1 MTSTDALWYLGRG
14 TGIVALVL
22 FTLTLILGIVT
33 RSGRAGLGLSRFGLA
48 ELHKTASLTA
58 VGLLAVHIGTLVLDP
73 YAQLRW
79 VDAVFPFLAAQRPLW
94 QGIGTLAVDLL
105 AVLVASSLL
114 RHRIGVRAFKAVHWT
129 AYALWP
135 MAVLHALGTGSDAA
149 ALWFRALALACVGS
163 VVAAVGWRTSIGYA
177 ERGMTR
183 VPRKAVTR

>member
-1 MTSTDALWYLGRG
+1 MNPTDALWYLGRG

-22 FTLTLILGIVT
+22 FTLTVVLGIVT
-33 RSGRAGLGLSRFGLA
+33 RSGRTGAGLSRFGVA
-48 ELHKTASLTA
+48 ELHRTASLTG
-58 VGLLAVHIGTLVLDP
+58 VGLLAIHIGTLLFDP

-79 VDAVFPFLAAQRPLW
+79 VDTVLPFLAAQRPLW

-105 AVLVASSLL
+105 VVLVATSLL

-135 MAVLHALGTGSDAA
+135 MAVLHGLGMGSDAA
-149 ALWFRALALACVGS
+149 TGWFRGLALACVAAV
-163 VVAAVGWRTSIGYA
+163 VVALGWRTSARYG

-183 VPRKAVTR
+183 IPRQAVHR